1 MAMQKR
7 YLCAPRLATELTGK
21 AKCFIVGKRPDWVSY
36 NGRVVKLL
44 SHLKSSLGLFQLPDG
59 RISDQVL
66 SNRVVVDMNISQ
78 GRLEELIL
86 SSEVEILDRTMLL
99 RLPLAIH
106 GLRQPVKKRA
116 SMRLEIP

>member
-66 SNRVVVDMNISQ
+66 Q
-78 GRLEELIL
+78 TE
-86 SSEVEILDRTMLL
+86 SSSTGIYHKEDS
-99 RLPLAIH
+99 
-106 GLRQPVKKRA
+106 K
-116 SMRLEIP
+116 S